1 MATNTDVARRYETTL
16 VSHLR
21 VYGPS
26 GICALGI
33 ACPRPVGV
41 PKLLDFLTARAAMFQ
56 LGGSGPNWLVFL
68 TAAALSSPAAG
79 GRSLAASS
87 LASPPAHFLSFTAQP
102 SSVTST
108 AAPPPP
114 SPLRSAVMDDNP
126 LSTTYAEAAQRG
138 GAELDE
144 LAGGEPAD
152 SDLPDLSALRDY
164 FSSHASLAD
173 GTLDPKVVVADA
185 AGAAAFPSASLLGDL
200 EDGIV
205 GDARVFL
212 NTHQPFCLVT
222 VGVQGGGKSHTMA
235 CVLEACLLPCPHA
248 DVVHLAAPMAAL
260 VLHYDTSPAAIIE
273 STGLLWP
280 APALRRLLGP
290 AAVRLPRSRC
300 VVLVSPAYLKQRRAF
315 YGDAV
320 DVHPL
325 LLRWSSLTADHIKRL
340 MRLKE
345 GDNQLYVASLLDLL
359 RRYQRRGEVPVFSD
373 FVVEVKE
380 LCNIKGQEAALT
392 QRLARLDSL
401 VAESATNAPLRAEGG
416 DLAAYVRPGTLV
428 VVDMT
433 DPLLAKDEAS
443 SIFQVLLEQ
452 FRALPL
458 KGAGKVVALDEAHK
472 YVSADAGDGLSA
484 ALVTAARLMRHDGL
498 RLLVSTQSPRTLA
511 PELLE
516 LVSACAMHRFHS
528 HDWFSH
534 LATKLPLGPTAWRA
548 VLSLQPG
555 HCLLFA
561 TRHALPHS
569 AALSSEEE
577 AGAARVGSVFRVAV
591 RPRLTA
597 DRGASRTNE
606 VVAVRPSASAPVLSY
621 GATGL
626 GSGALW

>member
-1 MATNTDVARRYETTL
+1 MDLDAGYETAL
-16 VSHLR
+16 VRYLR
-21 VYGPS
+21 THGPT
-26 GICALGI
+26 GICPLGA
-33 ACPRPVGV
+33 ACPRPAGAS
-41 PKLLDFLTARAAMFQ
+41 KLLDFLSARPALFNV
-56 LGGSGPNWLVFL
+56 GGYGPNWLVTL
-68 TAAALSSPAAG
+68 KEIATSSPAAG
-79 GRSLAASS
+79 VRSPYAFGF
-87 LASPPAHFLSFTAQP
+87 ASPARPVTAAAQP
-102 SSVTST
+102 SLST
-108 AAPPPP
+108 TPAAP
-114 SPLRSAVMDDNP
+114 SPLRSAAEVDTV
-126 LSTTYAEAAQRG
+126 LGTTYAEASQRG
-138 GAELDE
+138 GAELDVHEEDE
-144 LAGGEPAD
+144 LGNE
-152 SDLPDLSALRDY
+152 PDLAALRAY
-164 FSSHASLAD
+164 FSSQASFAD

-185 AGAAAFPSASLLGDL
+185 AGAVAFPSASLLGVM
-200 EDGIV
+200 EDCASA
-205 GDARVFL
+205 DARVFL

-222 VGVQGGGKSHTMA
+222 MGVQGGGKSHTMA
-235 CVLEACLLPCPHA
+235 CVLEACLLPCAHV
-248 DVVHLAAPMAAL
+248 DVVRLTAPMAAL

-280 APALRRLLGP
+280 APAVQRLLGP

-300 VVLVSPAYLKQRRAF
+300 AILVSPAYLKQRRAF
-315 YGDAV
+315 YGGAV

-345 GDNQLYVASLLDLL
+345 GDNQLYVSSLLDLL
-359 RRYQRRGEVPVFSD
+359 RRYQRRGVVPVFAD

-392 QRLARLDSL
+392 QRLALLDSL

-433 DPLLAKDEAS
+433 DPLLAKEEAS
-443 SIFQVLLEQ
+443 GIFQVLLEQ

-528 HDWFSH
+528 HDWFTH
-534 LATKLPLGPTAWRA
+534 LATKLPLGPSAWNA
-548 VLSLQPG
+548 VLGLQPG

-561 TRHALPHS
+561 TRHALPRS
-569 AALSSEEE
+569 AALRSDKEEQE
-577 AGAARVGSVFRVAV
+577 ARVGSVFRVAV

-606 VVAVRPSASAPVLSY
+606 VVAVRPSASAPVLS
-621 GATGL
+621 T
-626 GSGALW
+626 

>member
-1 MATNTDVARRYETTL
+1 MADEARRYEATL
-16 VSHLR
+16 VKHLR
-21 VYGPS
+21 KSGPI
-26 GICALGI
+26 GICALGTD
-33 ACPRPVGV
+33 CPRPAGV
-41 PKLLDFLTARAAMFQ
+41 TKLTDFLTARSALFH
-56 LGGSGPNWLVFL
+56 LGGNGPNWLVTL
-68 TAAALSSPAAG
+68 TAQAASSPAAG
-79 GRSLAASS
+79 VPSPAAS
-87 LASPPAHFLSFTAQP
+87 ASAVPSPRFLSYTAP
-102 SSVTST
+102 GTT
-108 AAPPPP
+108 AAPPSP
-114 SPLRSAVMDDNP
+114 SLLRSAVMDET
-126 LSTTYAEAAQRG
+126 STHTTYAEAAQRG
-138 GAELDE
+138 GTELEDFE
-144 LAGGEPAD
+144 EGESGD
-152 SDLPDLSALRDY
+152 SDRLDLSALRDY
-164 FSSHASLAD
+164 FSSQTSIGD
-173 GTLDPKVVVADA
+173 GALDPKVVVADA
-185 AGAAAFPSASLLGDL
+185 AGAVAFPSASLLGVW
-200 EDGIV
+200 EDGKV
-205 GDARVFL
+205 ADSRVFL
-212 NTHQPFCLVT
+212 NTHQPFCLVA

-248 DVVHLAAPMAAL
+248 DVVHLQAPMAAL
-260 VLHYDTSPAAIIE
+260 VLHYDTSPTAVIE

-280 APALRRLLGP
+280 APAVRRLLGP

-315 YGDAV
+315 YGGAV
-320 DVHPL
+320 DVRPL

-345 GDNQLYVASLLDLL
+345 SDNQLYVASLLDLL

-373 FVVEVKE
+373 FVGEVKE

-392 QRLARLDSL
+392 QRLALLDSL
-401 VAESATNAPLRAEGG
+401 VAESATNAPLRDDGG
-416 DLAAYVRPGTLV
+416 DLAAFVRPGTLV

-433 DPLLAKDEAS
+433 DPLLARDEAS
-443 SIFQVLLEQ
+443 GIFQVLLEQ

-458 KGAGKVVALDEAHK
+458 RGAGKVIALDEAHK
-472 YVSADAGDGLSA
+472 YVSADAGDGLSS

-528 HDWFSH
+528 HDWFAH
-534 LATKLPLGPTAWRA
+534 LAKKLPLGPTAWRA

-561 TRHALPHS
+561 TRHALPHG
-569 AALSSEEE
+569 AALPSEDDEE

-606 VVAVRPSASAPVLSY
+606 LVAVRPSASAPVLSFV
-621 GATGL
+621 GTNG
-626 GSGALW
+626 GRGFETS